1 MKHGEHDTD
10 PTYEGMSRTEK
21 GPAYYPG
28 ETVHGA
34 RGDCQDSMGYPGSG
48 SVNLSPPN
56 ARGMGAAMTGAGL
69 PPANGI
75 SLVMGGNSGNP
86 SPPGPVDVD
95 VPCAMPP
102 LGEASL
108 PPGAPIGQ
116 HSVGNPGQLPPG
128 APVGEH
134 TSSMYGGSKGGGR
147 GHGGGSGGGQLPPGV
162 GV

>member
-1 MKHGEHDTD
+1 MKNDTD

-21 GPAYYPG
+21 GPAYFPG
-28 ETVHGA
+28 ETVHGVA
-34 RGDCQDSMGYPGSG
+34 GDCCNVSVKPGPG
-48 SVNLSPPN
+48 TQNLSPPN

-75 SLVMGGNSGNP
+75 ALSMEGNSGNP

-95 VPCAMPP
+95 VPCSMPP
-102 LGEASL
+102 MGEASL
-108 PPGAPIGQ
+108 PPGPPCGD
-116 HSVGNPGQLPPG
+116 HKVGNPGQLPPG

-134 TSSMYGGSKGGGR
+134 TSSRYGGSKAGGR